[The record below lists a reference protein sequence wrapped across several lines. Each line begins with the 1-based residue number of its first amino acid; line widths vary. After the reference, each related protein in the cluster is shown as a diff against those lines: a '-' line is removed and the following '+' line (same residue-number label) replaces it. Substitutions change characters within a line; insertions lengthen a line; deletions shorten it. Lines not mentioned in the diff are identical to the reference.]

1 LKIYTNI
8 NDFAEARSIIPPKDK
23 VALIPTMGALHKG
36 HISLIEKAKNYGD
49 VLIAS
54 LFVNPKQFNSSS
66 DFSKYPS
73 NIDKD
78 LEIFSKNGIDIVFA
92 PQKLEVYPESFSS
105 IVKIENLNQILEGS
119 FRKGHMDG
127 VSTIVLK
134 LINLSNPHY
143 AFFGEKDFQQ
153 LKLIQQMV
161 KDLSIKTE
169 IVPVKTVRDKNG
181 IALSSRNSLLTEKE
195 TVIAREI
202 YKSLLL
208 GIDSYKK
215 ETYDSNQIIKNIK
228 NYLQNFPDIKIEYIS
243 IRDKN
248 DFKVLSFI
256 DRSFVLLI
264 AVYINKIRLIDNLIC
279 DFK

>member
-1 LKIYTNI
+1 LKTYTNI
-8 NDFAEARSIIPPKDK
+8 NDFVKARSIISSKDK

-36 HISLIEKAKNYGD
+36 HVSLIKKAKSCAD

-54 LFVNPKQFNSSS
+54 LFVNPKQFDSSS

-78 LEIFSKNGIDIVFA
+78 LEIFSKNGIDMVFA
-92 PQKLEVYPESFSS
+92 PQKSEVYPENFSS

-119 FRKGHMDG
+119 FRKGHMDA

-153 LKLIQQMV
+153 LKLIQKMV
-161 KDLSIKTE
+161 KDLSINTE
-169 IVPVKTVRDKNG
+169 IIPVETVRDENG
-181 IALSSRNSLLTEKE
+181 IALSSRNSLLTKNE
-195 TVIAREI
+195 TILAREI
-202 YKSLLL
+202 HKSLLL
-208 GIDSYKK
+208 GINSYEK
-215 ETYDSNQIIKNIK
+215 EIYSSIQIVKNIK
-228 NYLQNFPDIKIEYIS
+228 NYLQNFPDIRIEYIS

-248 DFKVLSFI
+248 DFKALSFI
-256 DRSFVLLI
+256 DRPFVILI